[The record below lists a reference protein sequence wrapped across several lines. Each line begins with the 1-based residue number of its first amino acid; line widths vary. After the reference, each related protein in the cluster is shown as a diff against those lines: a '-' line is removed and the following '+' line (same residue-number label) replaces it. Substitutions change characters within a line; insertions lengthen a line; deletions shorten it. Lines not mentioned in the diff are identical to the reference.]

1 MSEFK
6 QLRIRAYLQTGVI
19 SDQFLP
25 LDGILYYHLTRD
37 MMGEKVISK
46 PGESNIREGAKKAA
60 QKTKPGPAIAPSR
73 NGLNIPSK
81 IRPSTSNVST

>member
-46 PGESNIREGAKKAA
+46 PGESVITSYSIHYTKLYDVLWPLRE
-60 QKTKPGPAIAPSR
+60 
-73 NGLNIPSK
+73 
-81 IRPSTSNVST
+81 